1 MVTLYLEDALEPA
14 TRQRFIAH
22 LEECDGCA
30 TYLEEL
36 RVTVTTIGSI
46 DSEQLDPVY
55 RDRLMAAFAEATGSW

>member
-14 TRQRFIAH
+14 TRQRFTAH
-22 LEECDGCA
+22 LEHCDGCA

-36 RVTVTTIGSI
+36 RVTVSTLGSI
-46 DSEQLDPVY
+46 TGEHLDPVF